1 MTDDQRRIGD
11 RSDPSPVGSGAGSGS
26 EPGIDDMVLAEYAGA
41 LADGIAAAVPG
52 WVERSVD
59 RIYRAWAGPPPPAVV
74 EAARRSGRDAGATVG
89 PAVRLLLEAD
99 VDDQRT
105 TPLSILRDA
114 VCYPTEVLAA
124 AGVPEVVR
132 DPMDEEMF
140 PDDPYGLTP
149 AALGDVDSG
158 LAGLG
163 LAWGAAK
170 ASIHRRRHRGGT

>member
-1 MTDDQRRIGD
+1 VTEGQRSG
-11 RSDPSPVGSGAGSGS
+11 DPSGTDHPPVAT
-26 EPGIDDMVLAEYAGA
+26 PGIDDAGIEKYAGA
-41 LADGIAAAVPG
+41 LADGIADAVPG

-59 RIYRAWAGPPPPAVV
+59 RLYRAWAGPPPAPVM
-74 EAARRSGRDAGATVG
+74 EAARRSGREALATVG
-89 PAVRLLLEAD
+89 PAVRALLESD

-114 VCYPTEVLAA
+114 VRYPTEVLAA

-132 DPMDEEMF
+132 DPMDEAMF

-149 AALGDVDSG
+149 AALGDVDPG

-163 LAWGAAK
+163 IAWGAAK
-170 ASIHRRRHRGGT
+170 ASVHRRRHRRGT